1 MSDDLTVR
9 RHGMFRVACWSW
21 RWSQCHSDRIMFMS
35 ALKPQNTVKGTQE
48 ARRDDRV
55 AGDDL
60 YAIPHRLC
68 SPTSAAVTA
77 DERRALECIAAEST
91 GCLEHVLVLRGY
103 STDFLAGLIRSG
115 LASVAAEHFGPD
127 PEARAAFRLWV
138 TKRGKQALEAAHR
151 Q

>member
-1 MSDDLTVR
+1 
-9 RHGMFRVACWSW
+9 
-21 RWSQCHSDRIMFMS
+21 MFMS
-35 ALKPQNTVKGTQE
+35 ALKPQNIVKGTQE
-48 ARRDDRV
+48 AQRADRV
-55 AGDDL
+55 AGDNL
-60 YAIPHRLC
+60 HTIPGRPC

-77 DERRALECIAAEST
+77 DERRALEFIAAEST

-127 PEARAAFRLWV
+127 PEARAVFRLWI
-138 TKRGKQALEAAHR
+138 TKRGKQALETACR